1 MKAFLKDYILYCV
14 RINVDNKP
22 TGREEYDY

>member
-1 MKAFLKDYILYCV
+1 MRAFVKDYILYCV

-22 TGREEYDY
+22 TGSEEDDY